1 MTIEPLADYFEAL
14 ERIKKG
20 HPNIISKGTKLT
32 NDSVSV
38 EAGRKKGSIKKSRDL
53 FRDLIAAI
61 AAASA
66 EQGRPVVEQAERLNK
81 VKQTVDGLRVQLD
94 AALGR
99 EISLL
104 AELYETKKKLAKLI
118 GASVLPIRGL
128 LKE

>member
-32 NDSVSV
+32 NDAVSV

>member
-1 MTIEPLADYFEAL
+1 MTIEPLAGYFEAL
-14 ERIKKG
+14 ERLKKG
-20 HPNIISKGTKLT
+20 HPNIIPKGTKLT
-32 NDSVSV
+32 NDAVSV

-104 AELYETKKKLAKLI
+104 AELYDTKKKLAKLT
-118 GASVLPIRGL
+118 GVRVLPIRGL